1 MKKVISLM
9 LCVMLVIGVMSIAVS
24 ALDARFLEEKGQK
37 VFCLGDE
44 ITTAP
49 VIDGTIQAGEYT
61 EKVETTMDE
70 YGMFNAQTGGT
81 WAVEW
86 VNYYLAYDA
95 ECLYLA
101 AEVYDPDHVPFGTF
115 ASNFKRGD
123 QFCMYL
129 GGMKKTGDPEGIASR
144 LAFRFFDG
152 NLPESGVE
160 GEDWFECQD
169 NEVDFFGE
177 WVSGEYYDVNAA
189 TKARKVDHNATT
201 NVTTYE
207 VAVKWDFIKSVWPDV
222 DKQFDL
228 LTFGAVVQDSSNE
241 LIPDSDMGHRT
252 GIRNWG
258 LTGEVAEEVYSA
270 LAAEYQSAAYFGE
283 QGEKVIPNMIFC
295 GTREEY
301 EAFKAEAL
309 AAAEVPAE
317 DTEENAEDTAEDT
330 ADDVVEDTADSTEDI
345 AAPADDTKAPA
356 DDKGA
361 DADAPAVQAGCGSSV
376 AAISVALVAILGT
389 CTAFISKK
397 R

>member
-9 LCVMLVIGVMSIAVS
+9 LCVMLVLGMAVTVF
-24 ALDARFLEEKGQK
+24 AEDDKLDARFLEDKGQQ

-44 ITTAP
+44 IAVAP
-49 VIDGTIQAGEYT
+49 IVDGAVQDGEYT
-61 EKVETTMDE
+61 VKVETTMDQ
-70 YGMFNAQTGGT
+70 YGRFNAPTGGT

-115 ASNFKRGD
+115 EANRKRGD

-129 GGMKKTGDPEGIASR
+129 GGMKNTGDPEGIAST

-152 NLPESGVE
+152 NLPDTGVE

-169 NEVDFFGE
+169 EEKDFFGSV
-177 WVSGEYYDVNAA
+177 VSGEYYDVNTA
-189 TKARKVDHNATT
+189 TKERKVDHNDET

-207 VAVKWDFIKSVWPDV
+207 IAVKWDFIKGVWPHV
-222 DKQFDL
+222 ENKQYKF

-241 LIPDSDMGHRT
+241 LLEDGTMGHRT

-258 LTGEVAEEVYSA
+258 ITGEVAEEVYGI
-270 LAAEYQSAAYFGE
+270 LAEQYASAAFYGQ
-283 QGEKVIPNMIFC
+283 QGEKTIPNMIYL
-295 GTREEY
+295 GSREEY
-301 EAFKAEAL
+301 DAFKAEML
-309 AAAEVPAE
+309 SLETEPVETEPAE
-317 DTEENAEDTAEDT
+317 TEP
-330 ADDVVEDTADSTEDI
+330 VETEPVETEPVETEPVETEPVETTPVETTPVETE
-345 AAPADDTKAPA
+345 PAKE
-356 DDKGA
+356 G
-361 DADAPAVQAGCGSSV
+361 GCGASV
-376 AAISVALVAILGT
+376 AAVAVALVAALGT